1 MNKLNI
7 NGSVPLGHATDHFRS
22 LRYSILPF
30 FSPLGAGPSPP
41 LYRISHNTDMDP
53 ETANQAIKLSPK
65 NGANAD
71 IVDSMSKV
79 SLDDGHPETLDK
91 RTMGQPTR
99 RLVIYPR
106 PQILRLSKSPLVKP
120 PVNMP
125 ALKDWFGYGFHLI
138 Y

>member
-1 MNKLNI
+1 MVRCLWAT
-7 NGSVPLGHATDHFRS
+7 PLTIFGLCDIQFCLSS
-22 LRYSILPF
+22 LL
-30 FSPLGAGPSPP
+30 LALDQVPP